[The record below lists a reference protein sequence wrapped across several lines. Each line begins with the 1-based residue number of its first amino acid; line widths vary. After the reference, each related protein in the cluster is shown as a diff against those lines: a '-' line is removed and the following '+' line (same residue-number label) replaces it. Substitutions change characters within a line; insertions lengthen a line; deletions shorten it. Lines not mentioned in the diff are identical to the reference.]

1 MRKMFKLMF
10 VVCCFLSGAPAS
22 AMPPSG
28 RESDGLIQSV
38 DANNRT
44 LTIKIEGESRL
55 QTFEWNKDT
64 QFLRDWKSTTSTD
77 LKAGVA
83 VRIRYHSPIF
93 GKPFV
98 TKVIFLR
105 LEPKSK
111 IQ

>member
-1 MRKMFKLMF
+1 
-10 VVCCFLSGAPAS
+10 
-22 AMPPSG
+22 MPPLG

-44 LTIKIEGESRL
+44 LMIKIEGESRP
-55 QTFEWNKDT
+55 QIFEWNEET
-64 QFLRDWKSTTSTD
+64 RFVRNGEFTTAAV
-77 LKAGVA
+77 LKAGTA

-105 LEPKSK
+105 LEPKRK